1 MELDRGETRWKRI
14 SLGEK
19 KIKYGPGNCEDI
31 IGIKGY
37 KAKGQIIS
45 YLADDSRGILPHG
58 IVNGSIIF
66 VDTKASYKEGD
77 LIIIKDLR
85 NKKDG
90 VRIARAISKKKRIS
104 WEEYF

>member
-1 MELDRGETRWKRI
+1 MDEVKSR
-14 SLGEK
+14 EK
-19 KIKYGPGNCEDI
+19 KIKYSPGSYEDL

-66 VDTKASYKEGD
+66 VDTRASYKEGD

-90 VRIARAISKKKRIS
+90 VRITRAINKKEKDFMGRIFLVTTS
-104 WEEYF
+104 Y

>member
-1 MELDRGETRWKRI
+1 MDEDKF
-14 SLGEK
+14 GEK
-19 KIKYGPGNCEDI
+19 KIKYGQGNCEDI

-37 KAKGQIIS
+37 EAKGQIIS

-90 VRIARAISKKKRIS
+90 VRIAKAISKKEKDFMGRMFLVTTT
-104 WEEYF
+104 Y

>member
-1 MELDRGETRWKRI
+1 MDEGNSR
-14 SLGEK
+14 EK
-19 KIKYGPGNCEDI
+19 KIKYSPGNCEDI

-45 YLADDSRGILPHG
+45 YLAADSRGILPHG

-85 NKKDG
+85 NKKYG
-90 VRIARAISKKKRIS
+90 VRIAKAISKKEKDFMGRIFLVTTT
-104 WEEYF
+104 Y

>member
-1 MELDRGETRWKRI
+1 MDEDKFGEET
-14 SLGEK
+14 
-19 KIKYGPGNCEDI
+19 IKYVPGNCEDI

-45 YLADDSRGILPHG
+45 YLADDSRGIVPHG

-90 VRIARAISKKKRIS
+90 VRITKAISKKEKDFMGRIFLVTTT
-104 WEEYF
+104 Y

>member
-1 MELDRGETRWKRI
+1 MDEGKSR
-14 SLGEK
+14 EK
-19 KIKYGPGNCEDI
+19 KIKYSPGSYEDL

-66 VDTKASYKEGD
+66 VDTRASYKEGD

-90 VRIARAISKKKRIS
+90 VRITRANNKKEKDFMGRIFLVTTS
-104 WEEYF
+104 Y

>member
-1 MELDRGETRWKRI
+1 MDKDKIGELGI
-14 SLGEK
+14 N
-19 KIKYGPGNCEDI
+19 YGPGNCGDV
-31 IGIKGY
+31 IGIMGY
-37 KAKGQIIS
+37 EAKGKIVS
-45 YLADDSRGILPHG
+45 YLANDSRGILPHG

-90 VRIARAISKKKRIS
+90 VRITKAISKKEKDFMGRIFLVTTS
-104 WEEYF
+104 Y

>member
-1 MELDRGETRWKRI
+1 MEEDKF
-14 SLGEK
+14 GEK

-90 VRIARAISKKKRIS
+90 VRIQKQLVKRKGFMGRIFLVTTT
-104 WEEYF
+104 Y

>member
-1 MELDRGETRWKRI
+1 MDEDKF
-14 SLGEK
+14 GEK

-90 VRIARAISKKKRIS
+90 VRIEKAISKKEKDFMGRIFLVTTT
-104 WEEYF
+104 Y